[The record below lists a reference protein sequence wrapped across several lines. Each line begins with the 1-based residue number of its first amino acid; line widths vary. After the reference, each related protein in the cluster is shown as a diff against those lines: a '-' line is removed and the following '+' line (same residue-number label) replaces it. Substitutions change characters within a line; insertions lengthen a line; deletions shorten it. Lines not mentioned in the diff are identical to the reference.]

1 MLERERADP
10 GIAHE
15 IACSGSTLEQVDE
28 EPPMPRSGR
37 QHQGIGRRP
46 QHLHELQCRC
56 GRRGGRE
63 DARMGEHAQH
73 AAQHRVAERE
83 RLGRCAQRLERG
95 AHDRV
100 PRCVAAHR
108 ADQHV
113 HIDEDQSS
121 GAVHDV
127 EQRSVIGEVDT
138 GTQTLPAVDG
148 QRLAHSGGR
157 FDALH
162 LVA

>member
-1 MLERERADP
+1 
-10 GIAHE
+10 
-15 IACSGSTLEQVDE
+15 
-28 EPPMPRSGR
+28 
-37 QHQGIGRRP
+37 
-46 QHLHELQCRC
+46 
-56 GRRGGRE
+56 
-63 DARMGEHAQH
+63 MGEHAQC

-127 EQRSVIGEVDT
+127 EQRGVVGEVDA

-148 QRLAHSGGR
+148 QRLAHLGGR
-157 FDALH
+157 FDTLH
-162 LVA
+162 LLAQRVRHELREAAVRSAGERLRLREEVGRQTDGGA